1 MNPTILILISL
12 SAVAVLAGVAYAVMG
27 KGGQLARFEADHP
40 PLDLPETRPLTPA
53 DVGRVALPLAFWGYH
68 VRGVDEVLRRLSAAL
83 AERDERIA
91 DLERRLAQ
99 GGAPAGP
106 RVLYP
111 RPPAGGPAA
120 IRPPEAGP
128 SEPRASASH
137 GGGAGAPQ
145 APDPSAAPAPGR
157 DAAPEEMAAPRED
170 APAGRAAH
178 G

>member
-40 PLDLPETRPLTPA
+40 PLDLPEDRPVTPS
-53 DVGRVALPLAFWGYH
+53 DVGRIALPLALWGYH

-91 DLERRLAQ
+91 DLERRLAEA
-99 GGAPAGP
+99 GAATGP

-111 RPPAGGPAA
+111 RPGPQPGTAGPTA

-128 SEPRASASH
+128 SELRTP
-137 GGGAGAPQ
+137 
-145 APDPSAAPAPGR
+145 APADQEP
-157 DAAPEEMAAPRED
+157 APRQD
-170 APAGRAAH
+170 APAGRAAQ

>member
-40 PLDLPETRPLTPA
+40 PLDLPEDRPVTPA
-53 DVGRVALPLAFWGYH
+53 DVGRIALPLAFWGYH

-91 DLERRLAQ
+91 DLERRLAE

-111 RPPAGGPAA
+111 RPPAGGPTA

-128 SEPRASASH
+128 AEPR
-137 GGGAGAPQ
+137 P
-145 APDPSAAPAPGR
+145 AAPAPGPSAA
-157 DAAPEEMAAPRED
+157 AAPGPEAAPQGEVGPRED
-170 APAGRAAH
+170 AAAGRAAQ